1 MWSER
6 WNATRN
12 DFDLHL
18 VRGCFGL
25 LVERSFWFL
34 PRRPKSVYPLL
45 SREEH
50 SHAASHAHSPRP
62 SSHVE
67 AVGQHRGRTAAHTH
81 CQAPRDVAAPLR
93 LAPSRLQ
100 LPVRGPAPFEGVCRW
115 SHATDESCRAEPSG
129 TYSSIDLHGPGLVE
143 AFAPPRMRAL
153 LCSCRLTTTNSCRM
167 PRGPPLAAGRR
178 RAGAGARREG
188 RLQPLDGRLNARA
201 CLGNAAWLQ
210 VV

>member
-1 MWSER
+1 MAFCLKNSV
-6 WNATRN
+6 NNITT
-12 DFDLHL
+12 
-18 VRGCFGL
+18 RGCFGL

-67 AVGQHRGRTAAHTH
+67 AVGQHRGRIAAHTH

-100 LPVRGPAPFEGVCRW
+100 LPVRGPAPSNGVCRW
-115 SHATDESCRAEPSG
+115 SHAIAEK
-129 TYSSIDLHGPGLVE
+129 V
-143 AFAPPRMRAL
+143 R
-153 LCSCRLTTTNSCRM
+153 
-167 PRGPPLAAGRR
+167 AGRR
-178 RAGAGARREG
+178 RAAIDADLL
-188 RLQPLDGRLNARA
+188 RLRLLHISFSVGDHLPGSSGLMTTIN
-201 CLGNAAWLQ
+201 
-210 VV
+210 